1 MNKTQLVKQ
10 LNGIKEEYKKI
21 LKLEEFK
28 QFKKD
33 LKIIDE
39 FTTKIEHNE
48 NETTKTQKIVINKNM
63 LDNFKALAN
72 KICNAETLATIKN
85 ATNNQIKK
93 AYAIAIF
100 ENTKNDL
107 KLAIRTN
114 TTKLYTY
121 QDITKI
127 YATFKATIENIKT
140 QCKTMSI
147 CIDIKTNKIKFVD
160 ANAMYAKLVEEKQQE
175 RKNKALERK
184 NNKAKQNEN
193 KPKIKK

>member
-33 LKIIDE
+33 LKIIEE

-107 KLAIRTN
+107 KLAIKTN

-147 CIDIKTNKIKFVD
+147 CIDIKTNKIKFVN
-160 ANAMYAKLVEEKQQE
+160 ANEMYAKLVEEKQQD